1 MTQSLYAGLIWPSSL
16 IKDILLGSL
25 SQEMT
30 LTATEL
36 TCTILTGAE
45 SCMPYRSKGAIFYDL
60 QLMNTVTDLHDPDRG
75 RALHAIQV
83 KGSHFYDLQLWIE
96 HKELNLFRIY
106 Q

>member
-1 MTQSLYAGLIWPSSL
+1 
-16 IKDILLGSL
+16 
-25 SQEMT
+25 MT

-60 QLMNTVTDLHDPDRG
+60 EFMNTVTDLDNPDRG

-83 KGSHFYDLQLWIE
+83 KGRHFYDLQLRIG
-96 HKELNLFRIY
+96 HYTVGAKLF
-106 Q
+106 QD